1 MQKNGKTKLL
11 YLHKVGAFTL
21 IEVLIALAVTVIGL
35 VPLLHL
41 LTTSILM
48 TDSAWNL
55 SQATLIGNSRLVE
68 VITENNLEIGTDRG
82 SVESQEKE
90 IVFDWQSKVTEAH
103 IEELEDTGL
112 TGLCKVTVTVM
123 WREGQNQKQ
132 IFLTTYVFIDKTVT
146 RTTLEGK
153 SSPQRR

>member
-1 MQKNGKTKLL
+1 MWKNSKTKLL
-11 YLHKVGAFTL
+11 YLRKIGAFTL
-21 IEVLIALAVTVIGL
+21 IEVLIALVITVIGL

-55 SQATLIGNSRLVE
+55 SQATLIGNARLAE
-68 VITENNLEIGTDRG
+68 VITENDLEIGIDQG

-90 IVFDWQSKVTEAH
+90 IVFDWQSKITEAQ

-112 TGLCKVTVTVM
+112 TGLRKVTVTVM
-123 WREGQNQKQ
+123 WNEGQSRKQ
-132 IFLTTYVFIDKTVT
+132 IFLTTYVFVDKTVT
-146 RTTLEGK
+146 KT
-153 SSPQRR
+153 SAI

>member
-1 MQKNGKTKLL
+1 MWKNGKTRLL
-11 YLHKVGAFTL
+11 YFHKIGAFTL
-21 IEVLIALAVTVIGL
+21 IEVLIALVITVIGL

-55 SQATLIGNSRLVE
+55 SQATLIGNARLAE
-68 VITENNLEIGTDRG
+68 VITENDLEIGIDKG

-90 IVFDWQSKVTEAH
+90 IVFDWQSKITEAQ

-112 TGLCKVTVTVM
+112 TGIHKVTVTVM
-123 WREGQNQKQ
+123 WHEGQNRKQ

-146 RTTLEGK
+146 KT
-153 SSPQRR
+153 SAI

>member
-1 MQKNGKTKLL
+1 MRKNGKTRLL

-68 VITENNLEIGTDRG
+68 VITGNNLEIGTDKG

-90 IVFDWQSKVTEAH
+90 IVFDWQSNVTEAQ

-112 TGLCKVTVTVM
+112 TGIHKVTVTVM
-123 WREGQNQKQ
+123 WHEGQNRKQ

-146 RTTLEGK
+146 KT
-153 SSPQRR
+153 SAF

>member
-1 MQKNGKTKLL
+1 MRKNDKTKSL
-11 YLHKVGAFTL
+11 YPCKISAFTL
-21 IEVLIALAVTVIGL
+21 IEVLVALAITVIGL

-55 SQATLIGNSRLVE
+55 SQATLIGNAKLAE
-68 VITENNLEIGTDRG
+68 VISDNNLEIGTDQG

-90 IVFDWQSKVTEAH
+90 IVFDWQSKVTEAQ

-112 TGLCKVTVTVM
+112 TGLHKVTVTVM
-123 WREGQNQKQ
+123 WHEGQSRKQ

-146 RTTLEGK
+146 KT
-153 SSPQRR
+153 SAI

>member
-1 MQKNGKTKLL
+1 MWKNSKTKLL
-11 YLHKVGAFTL
+11 YPRKIGAFTL
-21 IEVLIALAVTVIGL
+21 IEVLIALAITVIGL

-41 LTTSILM
+41 LTTSILV

-55 SQATLIGNSRLVE
+55 SQATLIGNSRLAE
-68 VITENNLEIGTDRG
+68 VITENNLVIGTDEG

-90 IVFDWQSKVTEAH
+90 IVFDWQSKVTEAD

-112 TGLCKVTVTVM
+112 TGLHKVTVTVM
-123 WREGQNQKQ
+123 WHEGQSRKQ

-146 RTTLEGK
+146 KT
-153 SSPQRR
+153 SAF

>member
-1 MQKNGKTKLL
+1 MRKNGKTKLL
-11 YLHKVGAFTL
+11 YLHKVAAFTL
-21 IEVLIALAVTVIGL
+21 IEVLIALAITVIGL

-41 LTTSILM
+41 LITSILM

-68 VITENNLEIGTDRG
+68 VITENNLEIGTDKG

-90 IVFDWQSKVTEAH
+90 IVFDWKSTVTEAD

-112 TGLCKVTVTVM
+112 TGLRKVTVTVM

-146 RTTLEGK
+146 KT
-153 SSPQRR
+153 SAI

>member
-1 MQKNGKTKLL
+1 MWNNGKTRLL

-21 IEVLIALAVTVIGL
+21 IEVLIALAITVIGL

-90 IVFDWQSKVTEAH
+90 IVFDWQSKVTEAQ

-112 TGLCKVTVTVM
+112 TGLHKVTVTVM
-123 WREGQNQKQ
+123 WHEGQSQKQ

-146 RTTLEGK
+146 K
-153 SSPQRR
+153 ISAI

>member
-1 MQKNGKTKLL
+1 MRKNDKTKSL
-11 YLHKVGAFTL
+11 YPCKISAFTL

-55 SQATLIGNSRLVE
+55 SQATLIGNAKLAE
-68 VITENNLEIGTDRG
+68 VITENNLEIGTDQG

-90 IVFDWQSKVTEAH
+90 IVFDWQSKVTEAQ
-103 IEELEDTGL
+103 IVELEDMGL
-112 TGLCKVTVTVM
+112 TGMHKVTVTVM
-123 WREGQNQKQ
+123 WHEGQSRKQ

-146 RTTLEGK
+146 KT
-153 SSPQRR
+153 SAI

>member
-1 MQKNGKTKLL
+1 MRKNDKTKSL
-11 YLHKVGAFTL
+11 YPCKISAFTL
-21 IEVLIALAVTVIGL
+21 IEVLVALAITVIGL
-35 VPLLHL
+35 IPLLHL

-55 SQATLIGNSRLVE
+55 SQATLIGNAKLAE
-68 VITENNLEIGTDRG
+68 VISDNNLEIGTDQG

-90 IVFDWQSKVTEAH
+90 IVFDWQSKVTEAQ

-112 TGLCKVTVTVM
+112 TGLHKVTVTVM
-123 WREGQNQKQ
+123 WHEGQSRKQ

-146 RTTLEGK
+146 KT
-153 SSPQRR
+153 SAI